1 MAGAPHQPKGE
12 QKMSKYYRLKE
23 FLADLEEDHVPMT
36 FADIEKVLEFQLP
49 ASKQYPAW
57 WSNNPSNNPM
67 TKEWLEAGYQTE
79 SVNTASGK
87 LVFRRVRSRGKES
100 GGSSS
105 GALSSP
111 RKRHPGFGFMKGLI
125 TVEKGFDITK
135 PFDDVPWDRG
145 YLGKDDPK

>member
-1 MAGAPHQPKGE
+1 
-12 QKMSKYYRLKE
+12 MSKYYRLKE
-23 FLADLEEDHVPMT
+23 FLAGRGEDHVPMT

-67 TKEWLEAGYQTE
+67 TKEWLEAGYETE

-87 LVFRRVRSRGKES
+87 LVFRRVRSRGKGS

-105 GALSSP
+105 SAPSSP
-111 RKRHPGFGFMKGLI
+111 RQHHPGFGFMKGLI
-125 TVEKGFDITK
+125 TFEKGFDVTK
-135 PFDDVPWDRG
+135 PFDDEPWDRG
-145 YLGKDDPK
+145 YLGEGDRK